1 MARVRKP
8 QPTLDSTFFATP
20 EQKVLRFLLSEPTT
34 TFTPRVISSKL
45 KGVRGL
51 GGTEGIMKILAS
63 LEEVG
68 LVDFLDNRRAV
79 RLHDDNPGVQ
89 VMKSF
94 ASICDLEGLKTLVAP
109 MSKRGI
115 LFGTRAEG
123 KSHTD
128 SEYDLCVVADS
139 PLPVRNTVAGYPL
152 GKQIKLT
159 VLSPDEFDDLEKKNS
174 NLWQSLSRGIL
185 IWGSNW

>member
-20 EQKVLRFLLSEPTT
+20 EQKVIRFLLSEPTT

-79 RLHDDNPGVQ
+79 RLHDEAAGVKI
-89 VMKSF
+89 MKSF
-94 ASICDLEGLKTLVAP
+94 ASLCDLEGLKSLLSP
-109 MSKRGI
+109 LSSKGL
-115 LFGTRAEG
+115 LFGARADG
-123 KSHTD
+123 KAHSD
-128 SEYDLCVVADS
+128 SEYDLLVVSDS
-139 PLPVRNTVAGYPL
+139 PNPVKTTVAGYPI
-152 GKQIKLT
+152 GKQIR
-159 VLSPDEFDDLEKKNS
+159 LSVMTSDEFDDLEKKDS
-174 NLWQSLSRGIL
+174 NLYQSLAQGIVL
-185 IWGSNW
+185 WGSSW